1 MLLQFCDKC
10 GKPLSEGAIA
20 RGEAIE
26 RDGETICA
34 HCQSKETVRKPDA
47 VETGPLGEY
56 HAAVWHCEGCGIPV
70 TALDLIEGRASRVG
84 GVLSCSRC
92 ASVRAQKGSDPVFV
106 SQDSRQSAAALRKQ
120 GLTPSARPSLPRAPI
135 AKPTPAR
142 AATEFVAEA
151 SKDQRKPVL
160 PVVLFV
166 IVLPMFAVSLWF
178 AISAQ
183 SKLSEMAA
191 QRNTEPERRRPLPD
205 EPEPRR
211 DPTPRID
218 NTSVEKPDKP
228 QPEQPTPPDA
238 GPSPVPL
245 PPDVQADL
253 LGIERD
259 LAAPVLA
266 KLRSSDPG
274 EVWQGLIEAGSKR
287 LIAARSQVRALLA
300 SRDDDIRAVACRVCA
315 VLDDREAL
323 VELARIAEQDP
334 NEAVKIEARKARDR
348 MAGISTRETK
358 DMTDAELE
366 ELIREL
372 QEELKRRRGRND

>member
-34 HCQSKETVRKPDA
+34 HCQSKETVRTPDPA
-47 VETGPLGEY
+47 AETGPLGEY

-92 ASVRAQKGSDPVFV
+92 AGAKAPR
-106 SQDSRQSAAALRKQ
+106 AAAPAPERKPERKP
-120 GLTPSARPSLPRAPI
+120 LPSRPRVQATAPQSTRA
-135 AKPTPAR
+135 AGDFVAQAR
-142 AATEFVAEA
+142 AEQ
-151 SKDQRKPVL
+151 KRPVL
-160 PVVLFV
+160 PIVLFL
-166 IVLPMFAVSLWF
+166 IVLPMFAISLWF
-178 AISAQ
+178 AITAQ
-183 SKLSEMAA
+183 NRLSEMAA
-191 QRNTEPERRRPLPD
+191 QRGNEPERNRPAPE
-205 EPEPRR
+205 EPAPRR
-211 DPTPRID
+211 EPPTRID
-218 NTSVEKPDKP
+218 NTSVEKPENP
-228 QPEQPTPPDA
+228 QPEQPTPTPPETA
-238 GPSPVPL
+238 PAPVPL
-245 PPDVQADL
+245 PADVQSEL
-253 LGIERD
+253 LAIERD

-300 SRDDDIRAVACRVCA
+300 SRDDDIRAAACRVCA
-315 VLDDREAL
+315 MLDDREAL
-323 VELARIAEQDP
+323 AELGRMAEHDP

-348 MAGISTRETK
+348 MAGISTRETR
-358 DMTDAELE
+358 DMTDAEIE

-372 QEELKRRRGRND
+372 QDELKRRRGRDD